1 IPIVQGLRSYKHDTY
16 QGADAGEKKSIDQ
29 EPGSIEEESPETMG
43 AGQRMASP
51 PAAVAVPLLLLFVVP
66 FWSHV
71 ASADGGAPAWTTA
84 LQKHVAFFDADS
96 DGIVSFSETERGL
109 RAIGLGAAEATVKAT
124 LINGVIGPKTRPENA
139 TTSKFSIYIENI
151 HQGIHGS
158 DSGSYDAQGR
168 FVPAKFNEIFT
179 KHAKVEPNAV
189 NESEL
194 EAMRIANREDGD
206 DIGRAAS
213 KAEWDLLHSLAKD
226 KDGFLQKDN
235 ARTVFDDSLFVQLAK
250 KGE

>member
-1 IPIVQGLRSYKHDTY
+1 
-16 QGADAGEKKSIDQ
+16 
-29 EPGSIEEESPETMG
+29 MG

-124 LINGVIGPKTRPENA
+124 LINGVIGPKTRPSTVDQLTTTGQINRGNQSNAIEGSPSTWADLVDQENA